1 MRRLIIIRI
10 RKGKAKLKPTVSKER
25 INREIKAESIRLIDE
40 VGNQVGVVSLMDG
53 LSRARAAEMDLVEI
67 SPKAE
72 PPVCKILDFG
82 KYHYQKER
90 SMRESRKNQHI
101 VLTKEIKFGP
111 LTDEHDYQFKL
122 KNAIK
127 FLQAKDKVRFTV
139 RFKGRQ
145 LANKQLGFDLL
156 EKIRI
161 DMTEYAKVDQ
171 APSNEG
177 RVVYMVMSPL
187 SSKNS

>member
-1 MRRLIIIRI
+1 M
-10 RKGKAKLKPTVSKER
+10 
-25 INREIKAESIRLIDE
+25 
-40 VGNQVGVVSLMDG
+40 GVVSLSDG
-53 LSRARAAEMDLVEI
+53 ITRAKSAGMDLVEV
-67 SPKAE
+67 SPKAS

-90 SMRESRKNQHI
+90 SLRESRKKQHI

-111 LTDEHDYQFKL
+111 LTDEHDYQFKI
-122 KNAIK
+122 KNAIR
-127 FLQAKDKVRFTV
+127 FLQSKDKVRFTV

-156 EKIRI
+156 EKIKQ
-161 DMTEYAKVDQ
+161 DMVDYAKLDQ

-187 SSKNS
+187 TQKNS

>member
-1 MRRLIIIRI
+1 M
-10 RKGKAKLKPTVSKER
+10 SKER
-25 INREIKAESIRLIDE
+25 INREIRVEQIRLIDE
-40 VGNQVGVVSLMDG
+40 VGEQVGVVSLSEG
-53 LSRARAAEMDLVEI
+53 LSRAKTAELDLVEV
-67 SPKAE
+67 SPKAS

-90 SMRESRKNQHI
+90 SLRESRKKQHI

-111 LTDEHDYQFKL
+111 LTDEHDYQFKI

-156 EKIRI
+156 EKIKQ
-161 DMTEYAKVDQ
+161 DMVDYAKLDQ

-187 SSKNS
+187 TQKNS